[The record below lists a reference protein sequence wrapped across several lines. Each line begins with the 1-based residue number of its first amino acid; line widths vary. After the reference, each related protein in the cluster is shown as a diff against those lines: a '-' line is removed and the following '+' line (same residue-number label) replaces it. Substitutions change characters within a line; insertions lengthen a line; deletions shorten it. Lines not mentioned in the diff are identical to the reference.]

1 MRKFADEIK
10 KEEEAIDI
18 LVNNGGVMLTP
29 KEARTK
35 DGFEMTFGVNYLGH
49 FLLTLSLLDKLMQSK
64 SVVRIVNVSST
75 LYYNGDID
83 LNDINMENNFSKN
96 KAYGNSKLALILFT
110 RELAKRTKGANIR
123 VYAVNPGNSI
133 KH

>member
-1 MRKFADEIK
+1 
-10 KEEEAIDI
+10 
-18 LVNNGGVMLTP
+18 
-29 KEARTK
+29 
-35 DGFEMTFGVNYLGH
+35 
-49 FLLTLSLLDKLMQSK
+49 MQSK
-64 SVVRIVNVSST
+64 SVARIVNVSST